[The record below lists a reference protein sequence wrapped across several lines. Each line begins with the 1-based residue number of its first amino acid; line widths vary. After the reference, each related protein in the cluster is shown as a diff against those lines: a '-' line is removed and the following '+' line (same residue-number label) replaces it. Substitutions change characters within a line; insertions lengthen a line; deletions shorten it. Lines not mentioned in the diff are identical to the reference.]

1 MKTPET
7 TPSGSLRSPAPP
19 TGEPDRAE
27 AQSAARSAGPRP
39 EGAPGEAGWGSQ
51 HSSEG
56 TEGASP
62 WAEEDAALK
71 AALPRLRLP
80 PKRQGPIKAPKRRE
94 GPILPDLEGK
104 RFRCPYCGKV
114 SAWPPPELKCPACG
128 KTLRP
133 PPGYGPKDREKR
145 RIAKEQIADAR
156 DKALREM
163 GRRAGAREPGAR
175 TGVLL
180 VALFMLAVGIAVIS
194 ASTRSAERARGGLDK
209 RAWTTNA
216 MDTLC
221 MAVEH
226 FKADVGRYPT
236 HQEGGLRALV
246 NVVGA
251 PDWCG
256 PYIKGRPLRPSRAV
270 PHAPGLRP
278 ARRVP
283 PPQPAQI
290 LGRHP
295 APPARGAR
303 AGRACAGAGRPVN
316 PRGPRFRFPFGTK
329 CARMDATLRGRPPG
343 RPHGGDRFRR
353 NG

>member
-1 MKTPET
+1 MKTPE

-19 TGEPDRAE
+19 TGEPDPAVRN
-27 AQSAARSAGPRP
+27 AGPLP
-39 EGAPGEAGWGSQ
+39 EGAPGEAGGGSQ
-51 HSSEG
+51 HSP
-56 TEGASP
+56 EGASP

-71 AALPRLRLP
+71 AALPHLKLP
-80 PKRQGPIKAPKRRE
+80 PKRQGPIKTPKKRE

-114 SAWPPPELKCPACG
+114 SAWPPPELKCPECG

-133 PPGYGPKDREKR
+133 PPGFGPKDREKR
-145 RIAKEQIADAR
+145 RVAKEKIADAR

-236 HQEGGLRALV
+236 HQEGGLLALV
-246 NVVGA
+246 NDVGA

-256 PYIKGRPLRPSRAV
+256 PYIKKLMTDGWSRPFFYDQSNGVPVLLSAGEDGTFLTEDDLSVRPEQFRMHPDFV
-270 PHAPGLRP
+270 PHDESRLLNPHKSSVGILRRPP
-278 ARRVP
+278 A
-283 PPQPAQI
+283 AQA
-290 LGRHP
+290 
-295 APPARGAR
+295 APPAPAPETP
-303 AGRACAGAGRPVN
+303 AP
-316 PRGPRFRFPFGTK
+316 
-329 CARMDATLRGRPPG
+329 
-343 RPHGGDRFRR
+343 
-353 NG
+353 

>member
-1 MKTPET
+1 MKTPEE
-7 TPSGSLRSPAPP
+7 TPPAGGTPAP
-19 TGEPDRAE
+19 G
-27 AQSAARSAGPRP
+27 
-39 EGAPGEAGWGSQ
+39 GA
-51 HSSEG
+51 
-56 TEGASP
+56 EGASP

-71 AALPRLRLP
+71 AALPRLKLP
-80 PKRQGPIKAPKRRE
+80 PKRQGPIRTPKKRE

-114 SAWPPPELKCPACG
+114 SAWPPPELKCPECG

-236 HQEGGLRALV
+236 HQEGGLLALV
-246 NVVGA
+246 NDVGA

-256 PYIKGRPLRPSRAV
+256 PYIKKLMTDGWSRPFFYDQSNGVPMLLSAGEDGTFLTEDDLSVRPEQFRMHPDFV
-270 PHAPGLRP
+270 PHDESRLLNPHKSSVGILRRPPAAAP
-278 ARRVP
+278 A
-283 PPQPAQI
+283 A
-290 LGRHP
+290 P
-295 APPARGAR
+295 APESAAPESAA
-303 AGRACAGAGRPVN
+303 P
-316 PRGPRFRFPFGTK
+316 
-329 CARMDATLRGRPPG
+329 
-343 RPHGGDRFRR
+343 
-353 NG
+353 

>member
-1 MKTPET
+1 MKTPEDAS
-7 TPSGSLRSPAPP
+7 SGGGPPA
-19 TGEPDRAE
+19 DI
-27 AQSAARSAGPRP
+27 
-39 EGAPGEAGWGSQ
+39 Q
-51 HSSEG
+51 HSAFGIQHSPESA
-56 TEGASP
+56 EGASP

-80 PKRQGPIKAPKRRE
+80 PKRQGPIRTPKKRE

-114 SAWPPPELKCPACG
+114 SAWPPPELKCPECG

-236 HQEGGLRALV
+236 HQEGGLLALV
-246 NVVGA
+246 NDVGA

-256 PYIKGRPLRPSRAV
+256 PYIRKLMTDGWSRPFFYDQSNGVPMLLSAGEDGTFLTEDDLSVRPEQFRMHPDFV
-270 PHAPGLRP
+270 PHDESRLLNPHKSSVGILR
-278 ARRVP
+278 
-283 PPQPAQI
+283 
-290 LGRHP
+290 
-295 APPARGAR
+295 
-303 AGRACAGAGRPVN
+303 
-316 PRGPRFRFPFGTK
+316 
-329 CARMDATLRGRPPG
+329 RPPTTATA
-343 RPHGGDRFRR
+343 PTPAAP
-353 NG
+353 